1 MTGLRRVGLMFEM
14 RWPYRRHLDLFV
26 GAQRYA
32 AASGRWECVVDEF
45 AHETL
50 RRAGRRTRPYDGL
63 LARATSELARQAGR
77 LRIPLVNVW
86 FNSPARGV
94 PGVFCDF
101 AATGRL
107 AAEHLLAR
115 GFHRF
120 GCLAARRDRAHR
132 EQLAAFH
139 AEIQAAGGTC
149 QCIKS
154 THSHDQSAN
163 AWHAFQRTVDRWID
177 GWSPPIGVFVAF
189 NDVTGRYVADACRAR
204 GLRIPDD
211 VALIA
216 GLNEPVL
223 FEHPEPSITSIEVS
237 YAGVGYEAARLLDAL
252 MDGAAAP
259 GGPLLLP
266 PVGVVAR
273 DSTDFMAVEDP
284 LVEAA
289 IRFIAAHSHER
300 ITVADVARAVHAS
313 RRTLERRFRACL
325 DRPVAAEIRR
335 LRIERA
341 KRHLADGKLP
351 IKTVA
356 VRCGFANAQRLS
368 EAFRRCEGLAPREY
382 RRMMLQTRRA

>member
-1 MTGLRRVGLMFEM
+1 MTDLRRVGLMFEM

-32 AASGRWECVVDEF
+32 AEHGGWECVVDEF
-45 AHETL
+45 AHASL
-50 RRAGRRTRPYDGL
+50 RRSSRRNRPYDGL
-63 LARATSELARQAGR
+63 LARATHELARQARR

-86 FNSPARGV
+86 FNSPACDV

-120 GCLAARRDRAHR
+120 ACLAARRDRVHG

-139 AEIQAAGGTC
+139 AEIDAAGGAC
-149 QCIKS
+149 RCIKS
-154 THSHDQSAN
+154 THSHDRSAN
-163 AWHAFQRTVDRWID
+163 AWHAFGRMVDRWID

-189 NDVTGRYVADACRAR
+189 NDVTGRYVANACRAR

-223 FEHPEPSITSIEVS
+223 FEHPQPSITSIEVA
-237 YAGVGYEAARLLDAL
+237 YEGVGYEAARLLDGL
-252 MDGAAAP
+252 MDGGAAP
-259 GGPLLLP
+259 KGPLLLP

-273 DSTDFMAVEDP
+273 DSTDFMAVDDA
-284 LVEAA
+284 LVDAA
-289 IRFIAAHSHER
+289 IRFIAGHSHQR
-300 ITVADVARAVHAS
+300 IAVADVVRAVHAS
-313 RRTLERRFRACL
+313 RRTLERRFGACL
-325 DRPVAAEIRR
+325 GRPVAAEIRR

-341 KRHLADGKLP
+341 KRHLAGGQLA

-368 EAFRRCEGLAPREY
+368 EAFRRSEGLAPREY
-382 RRMMLQTRRA
+382 RRRMLPTQR